1 MDLFYFLKKQTFLSA
16 EDSQLS
22 LPKRLYLLIYK
33 PDQAFSLFSRIEKK
47 ATAWIIFLAY
57 FIIKL
62 PVVLQRPYLEGN
74 LQKYDSVE
82 LAMLL
87 FAALLLGMLAT
98 LLFFSILAFVIKPL
112 LRSAE
117 TNESGVKAI
126 LLVFWLSLAP
136 QLVLIFEWP
145 LLAVN
150 YDNAETWVSV
160 IILRL
165 VLSLFSLRTLYW
177 GMRIDFQ
184 ASALRAGSIIALPAG
199 VVMILLLALF

>member
-33 PDQAFSLFSRIEKK
+33 PNQAFSLFSRIEKK

-62 PVVLQRPYLEGN
+62 PVVIQRPYLEGN

-117 TNESGVKAI
+117 TNESGVKEI

-199 VVMILLLALF
+199 VVTILLLALF

>member
-33 PDQAFSLFSRIEKK
+33 PNQAFSLFSRIEKK

-62 PVVLQRPYLEGN
+62 PVVIQRPYLEGN

-117 TNESGVKAI
+117 TNESGVKEI

>member
-33 PDQAFSLFSRIEKK
+33 PNQAFSLFSRIEKK

-62 PVVLQRPYLEGN
+62 PVVIQRPYLEGN

-117 TNESGVKAI
+117 TNESGVKEI

-199 VVMILLLALF
+199 VVMIFLLALF